1 MRNPANPSSVRI
13 NNQELIIEYLR
24 ASGPTSRAGLSKAL
38 SISKP
43 TVSTNVDALLALDIL
58 IEKGNGSSSG
68 GRIPTLVAFNDAFK
82 CILTMDLNRN
92 APLIALCDLSG
103 NILDSNSVDV
113 SIEDDKPVIIEKIT
127 SSMNKLIIINKFK
140 LADLGVISIAIPGV
154 IDEDTGKIFAN
165 PQFNLW
171 TKLNLKH
178 MLSEI
183 YHVPVTMKNDISMA
197 ALGEKHYGCGQE
209 FEDIAYVSAGLGV
222 GAGLILNNK
231 LFEGKRKAAGE
242 IGYSKFCSNQDNLEA
257 HISTLKLF
265 ENIKKDIENG
275 TKSILS
281 KWLKDEEIS
290 IELVNR
296 ALENKDEYV
305 LKIIRDMGRV
315 LGTAV
320 ANMALILD
328 LELIVIGGVI
338 AEFGD
343 VLLNEVKIVNKEI
356 LPFETH
362 INYSSLGSMA
372 GTYGLMYLG
381 QEVIMKGMVV

>member
-24 ASGPTSRAGLSKAL
+24 AYGPTSRAALSKAL

-43 TVSTNVDALLALDIL
+43 TVSTNVDALLSLDIL
-58 IEKGNGSSSG
+58 IERGTGHSSG
-68 GRIPTLVAFNDAFK
+68 GRIPTLVAFNDQYK
-82 CILTMDLNRN
+82 CILAMDLNRN

-103 NILDSNSVDV
+103 EIIKLKSVDV
-113 SIEDDKPVIIEKIT
+113 AIEDEKPVIIEKIT
-127 SSMNKLIIINKFK
+127 SAMNSLLKNNAYKIS
-140 LADLGVISIAIPGV
+140 DLGVISIAIPGV

-183 YHVPVTMKNDISMA
+183 YHVPVVMKNDISMA
-197 ALGEKHYGCGQE
+197 ALGEKHYGCGKSY
-209 FEDIAYVSAGLGV
+209 EDMAYVSAGLGI

-242 IGYSKFCSNQDNLEA
+242 IGYSRIFSNQESLEEQL
-257 HISTLKLF
+257 STLKLF
-265 ENIKKDIENG
+265 SNIKEDLKNNKETVLQKMIRDEDL
-275 TKSILS
+275 SIDM
-281 KWLKDEEIS
+281 LKA
-290 IELVNR
+290 
-296 ALENKDEYV
+296 ALKLNDEYV
-305 LKIIRDMGRV
+305 IKLIKEVGHV

-328 LELIVIGGVI
+328 LELIVIGGVV

-343 VLLNEVKIVNKEI
+343 VLLDEIKKVNEAI

-362 INYSSLGSMA
+362 IESSQLETMA
-372 GTYGLMYLG
+372 GIYGLMVLG
-381 QEVIMKGMVV
+381 QEIILKGMVV